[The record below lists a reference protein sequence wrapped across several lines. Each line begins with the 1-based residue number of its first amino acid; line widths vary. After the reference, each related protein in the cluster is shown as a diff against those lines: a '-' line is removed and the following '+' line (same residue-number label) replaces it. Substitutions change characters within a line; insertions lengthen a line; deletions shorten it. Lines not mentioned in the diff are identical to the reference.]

1 MGVQGS
7 GGFVGSRKMIANTGK
22 KNSHK
27 PLYAHSRVSHHSI
40 EELKVFIHQKFSSY
54 KRLGSLK

>member
-1 MGVQGS
+1 VGVQGS

-27 PLYAHSRVSHHSI
+27 PLYAHSRVSHNSI
-40 EELKVFIHQKFSSY
+40 EELKVLIHIK
-54 KRLGSLK
+54 KSLHTRG